1 MGTTTQ
7 DKRLS
12 GNIILV
18 GMMGAGKTTVG
29 KLLAKQFGKTFID
42 SDEEIQRRTG
52 VTIPHIFD
60 VEGEAGFRV
69 RESGVIQE
77 LLKQDNI
84 VLATGGGAILS
95 EQNRPMM
102 RQNGIVVYLKSSV
115 YDLWQR
121 TRHDHNRPL
130 LQTDNPRAKL
140 QELHDLRDPLYTET
154 ADIIIHTGKQSVQIL
169 LTRLQ
174 QKLEEMARATGTGN
188 EEHMQTLNVGLA
200 ERSYLIHIGSE
211 LLNRVELLLPH
222 IPHKRAV
229 IVSNTTVAPLYLKQI
244 SEGLSSNGVQ
254 VQSIILPDGEQYK
267 CGESLNTI
275 YDALLSARCERST
288 PLIALGG
295 GVIGDITGYAAA
307 TYLRGVPFIQL
318 PTTLLSQVDSSVGGK
333 TGINHPL
340 GKNMIGAFY
349 QPSVVLADTATLN
362 TLPDK
367 ELRAGLAEVIKY
379 GLIRDLPFLEW
390 LEENIE
396 KLLARDTPALQY
408 AIARSCQNK
417 AEVVGADERE
427 SGERAL
433 LNLGHTFGHAIENG
447 MGYGVWLHGE
457 GVAAG
462 TIMATDLSHR
472 LGWLTAEDVLRVR
485 KLFERAGL
493 PVVAPRMG
501 VEKYMQLMGL
511 DKKVADGKIRFVLLK
526 SLGHAV
532 MTGDVPQILLEQTL
546 EACSA

>member
-1 MGTTTQ
+1 MTTKIALKHTP
-7 DKRLS
+7 
-12 GNIILV
+12 GNIILI

-29 KLLAKQFGKTFID
+29 KLLAKHLGKTFID

-60 VEGEAGFRV
+60 VEGEAGFRM
-69 RESGVIQE
+69 RETGVIQE
-77 LLKQDNI
+77 LLMRDGI
-84 VLATGGGAILS
+84 VLATGGGAVLNP
-95 EQNRPMM
+95 QNRTTMK
-102 RQNGIVVYLKSSV
+102 QNGIVVYLKSNV
-115 YDLWQR
+115 HDLWQR

-130 LQTDNPRAKL
+130 LQTENPRARL
-140 QELHDLRDPLYTET
+140 QELHDQRDPLYMET
-154 ADIIIHTGKQSVQIL
+154 ADLIVNTGKQSVQIL
-169 LTRLQ
+169 LEKLQ
-174 QKLEEMARATGTGN
+174 HQLEDIKPKNTTMDS
-188 EEHMQTLNVGLA
+188 MQTLNVGLA
-200 ERSYLIHIGSE
+200 ERSYPIHIGSG
-211 LLNRVELLLPH
+211 LLERIDLLLPH
-222 IPHKRAV
+222 IPRKRTV
-229 IVSNTTVAPLYLKQI
+229 IVSNTTVAPLYLQRL
-244 SEGLSSNGVQ
+244 SDGLMANGVQ
-254 VQSIILPDGEQYK
+254 VQSVILPDGEQYK
-267 CGESLNTI
+267 SGESLNTI
-275 YDALLSARCERST
+275 YDALLTARSERST

-307 TYLRGVPFIQL
+307 TYLRGVPFIQI

-349 QPSVVLADTATLN
+349 QPRVVLADTTVLD

-367 ELRAGLAEVIKY
+367 ELRAGIAEVIKY

-390 LEENIE
+390 LEANMS
-396 KLLARDTPALQY
+396 KLLARDTEALQY

-417 AEVVGADERE
+417 AEVVGSDERE

-457 GVAAG
+457 AVAAG
-462 TIMATDLSHR
+462 TIMAADLSQR
-472 LGWLTAEDVLRVR
+472 LGWLSAQDVARVR
-485 KLFERAGL
+485 KLFEQSGL
-493 PVVAPRMG
+493 PVISPKLG
-501 VEKYMQLMGL
+501 TGKYLVLMGL

-526 SLGHAV
+526 SLGQAV
-532 MTGDVPQILLEQTL
+532 MTGDVPQALLEQTL

>member
-1 MGTTTQ
+1 MNASNKPN
-7 DKRLS
+7 KRNS
-12 GNIILV
+12 SNIILV

-29 KLLAKQFGKTFID
+29 KLLAKQLGKQFVD

-77 LLKQDNI
+77 LLEGDNI

-95 EQNRPMM
+95 PQNRAAMK
-102 RQNGIVVYLKSSV
+102 QHGVVVYLKSNV
-115 YDLWQR
+115 HDLWQR
-121 TRHDHNRPL
+121 TRHDHSRPL
-130 LQTDNPRAKL
+130 LQTENPRAKL
-140 QELHDLRDPLYTET
+140 QELHDLRDPLYTEA
-154 ADIIIHTGKQSVQIL
+154 ADLIMHTGKQSVQIL
-169 LTRLQ
+169 LENLQ
-174 QKLEEMARATGTGN
+174 QKLEDMEQMNESKGTT
-188 EEHMQTLNVGLA
+188 QTLTVGLA
-200 ERSYLIHIGSE
+200 ERSYPIHIGSG
-211 LLNRVELLLPH
+211 LLERIELLLPH
-222 IPHKRAV
+222 IPRKRTV
-229 IVSNTTVAPLYLKQI
+229 IVSNTTVAPLYMQQL
-244 SEGLSSNGVQ
+244 SEGLSAHGVQ
-254 VQSIILPDGEQYK
+254 VQSVILPDGEQYK
-267 CGESLNTI
+267 SGESLNTI
-275 YDALLSARCERST
+275 YDALLTARSERST

-307 TYLRGVPFIQL
+307 TYLRGVPFIQI

-349 QPSVVLADTATLN
+349 QPRVVLADTDTLD

-367 ELRAGLAEVIKY
+367 ELRAGIAEVIKY

-390 LEENIE
+390 LEANMD
-396 KLLARDTPALQY
+396 KLLTRDTEALQY

-417 AEVVGADERE
+417 AEVVGNDERE

-457 GVAAG
+457 AVAAG
-462 TIMATDLSHR
+462 TIMAADLSQR
-472 LGWLTAEDVLRVR
+472 LGWLNAPDVARVR
-485 KLFERAGL
+485 KLFEQAGL
-493 PVVAPRMG
+493 PVVSPRLG
-501 VEKYMQLMGL
+501 VERYLELMGL

-526 SLGHAV
+526 ALGNAV
-532 MTGDVPQILLEQTL
+532 MTGDVPQGLLQQTL
-546 EACSA
+546 ESCSA